1 MQLNAQDDGNRKFI
15 LSTLDEQTPKDSDAW
30 KEGYKT
36 IDQIS
41 RERIRRSAKN
51 VKDASGFRALKV
63 DSTGLREDIFKTSND
78 LNQEDLLF
86 DIDNQLENRSDYDLL
101 YDILIDSALE
111 FNKKLN
117 MIL

>member
-1 MQLNAQDDGNRKFI
+1 M
-15 LSTLDEQTPKDSDAW
+15 
-30 KEGYKT
+30 
-36 IDQIS
+36 
-41 RERIRRSAKN
+41 
-51 VKDASGFRALKV
+51 KV
-63 DSTGLREDIFKTSND
+63 DSTGLREDIFKTAND

>member
-1 MQLNAQDDGNRKFI
+1 M
-15 LSTLDEQTPKDSDAW
+15 
-30 KEGYKT
+30 
-36 IDQIS
+36 
-41 RERIRRSAKN
+41 
-51 VKDASGFRALKV
+51 KV

-111 FNKKLN
+111 FNKKIEHDSIN
-117 MIL
+117 GENIIKYDYSGEMTGVIAYFDDCITDSFIKILLI